1 MNSNHGIRYEIA
13 DGIATITL
21 TMEGR
26 ANKVNPSF
34 GEGLRDAL
42 EGVLASGEAQG
53 IIIASGHKDF
63 CVGADLDQLY
73 GERDPARLYAM
84 VRQLGALYRRLET
97 CGLPVVAA
105 LTGSALGGGYELALA
120 CHHRIVLDDPRIQL
134 GLPEV
139 SLGVIPGAGGTQR
152 LPRLIG
158 VQPALE
164 LMAQGK
170 IVRANKA
177 VGQGLA
183 DQTARDP
190 EDLRAKAVTW
200 IRANKGAKQPWD
212 RGQAPPGLDPK
223 SPEAR
228 QIFIAACAMLYK
240 KTAGAFKAPEE
251 LVAVVQDGLRLS
263 FDRGMEVEARAFARL
278 ATSDQAKD
286 MIRTLWFFRSA
297 AEKHAGLPKAESDGF
312 QKVAILGAGMMGA
325 GLAYLC
331 AASGYEVVLK
341 DIDQGALDRGM
352 AHVRAQIA
360 ERQRH
365 LDEAGRAA
373 ILARVTGTLEL
384 EPLRGTDLVIEA
396 VVENIGVKHRVT
408 REVEPLLAPDAV
420 FASNT
425 SALPI
430 TDLAR
435 ASSAAER
442 FIGLHYFSP
451 VEQMPLLEIIRG
463 AATDERTV
471 ARCLAFCRRTGKL
484 PIVVN
489 DGYGFYTTRVFS
501 AYILEGASL
510 VAEGYD
516 PVLVEYAARVAGMV
530 VPPLQVFDEVTLR
543 LAAHAFEQAK
553 AYRGEV
559 DLPGARLVQAL
570 VAAGRLGRAEGAGFY
585 AYNEGKRLGIWSG
598 LSGLVTAPRQEAT
611 VEQLGRRLLL
621 AQVAEVGRALDDGIL
636 VQPRDADVGAIF
648 GIGFAP
654 NTGGP
659 LSWVDRQGA
668 ARVVAEL
675 ESLAKTVHERFAP
688 SRTLRDLAASG
699 GRFFPEDRVPV

>member
-1 MNSNHGIRYEIA
+1 MNGSNGITFEIV

-21 TMEGR
+21 AMEGR
-26 ANKVNPSF
+26 ANKVNGAF
-34 GEGLRDAL
+34 GAGLRDAL
-42 EGVLASGEAQG
+42 DGVLASGQASG
-53 IIIASGHKDF
+53 IILASGHKDF
-63 CVGADLDQLY
+63 CVGADLDALY
-73 GERDPARLYAM
+73 LETDPARLYDA
-84 VRQLGALYRRLET
+84 VRQLGALYRKLET

-120 CHHRIVLDDPRIQL
+120 AHHRIALDDARVQL

-158 VQPALE
+158 VQAALE

-170 IVRANKA
+170 IVRAPK
-177 VGQGLA
+177 
-183 DQTARDP
+183 
-190 EDLRAKAVTW
+190 AKALGLVDDLAASAEQVRQKAIAW

-212 RGQAPPGLDPK
+212 RGQAPPGIDPK
-223 SPEAR
+223 SADAR

-240 KTAGAFKAPEE
+240 KTAGAFRAPEE

-263 FDRGMEVEARAFARL
+263 FDRGMEVEARAFARV
-278 ATSDQAKD
+278 ATGPQAKD
-286 MIRTLWFFRSA
+286 MIRTIWFFRNA
-297 AEKHAGLPKAESDGF
+297 AEKQLGLPKAEADAVE
-312 QKVAILGAGMMGA
+312 KVAILGAGMMGG

-331 AASGYEVVLK
+331 AASGYTVVLK
-341 DIDQGALDRGM
+341 DIDQGALDRGI
-352 AHVRAQIA
+352 AHVRAQVA

-365 LDEAGRAA
+365 LDEAGRQA

-384 EPLRGTDLVIEA
+384 EPLRGADLVIEA
-396 VVENIGVKHRVT
+396 VVENMSVKYRVI
-408 REVEPLLAPDAV
+408 REVEPLLAPGAI

-430 TDLAR
+430 TDLAQ
-435 ASSAAER
+435 AAAAPER
-442 FIGLHYFSP
+442 FIGLHFFSP

-463 AATDERTV
+463 AGTDTQTV
-471 ARCLAFCRRTGKL
+471 ARALAFCKRIGKL

-510 VAEGYD
+510 VAEGHD

-543 LAAHAFEQAK
+543 LAAHAFEQAR
-553 AYRGEV
+553 AWRGEV
-559 DLPGARLVQAL
+559 DVPGARLVQAL

-585 AYNEGKRLGIWSG
+585 VYSESKRQGLWSG
-598 LSGLVTAPRQEAT
+598 LGELVSAPRQQAT

-636 VQPRDADVGAIF
+636 NQPRDADVGAIF

-654 NTGGP
+654 GTGGP

-675 ESLAKTVHERFAP
+675 DELVKSVGDRYAP
-688 SRTLRDLAASG
+688 SRTLREMAASG
-699 GRFFPEDRVPV
+699 ARFFPEDRVPV